1 MIVFRAD
8 AGPKIGAGHVMRCLS
23 IADGFTCNKENII
36 FISADRNA
44 EALIKSRGYKNIIL
58 ESDALHP
65 ENEIG
70 IFKSIGAYSEA
81 ELIIFDGYY
90 FSKEYIGGFSR
101 EKTTVYMDDLVAE
114 AMPAN
119 VIINYNLFADKLEYE
134 KLYEN
139 CPSGPILILGT
150 DYVPLRKEFSSLNP
164 ITINDKV
171 RNVLVLT
178 GGADPCHIAI
188 NLLEY
193 LSDHK
198 KGEAAEKLSYHF
210 VVGTLSQDYEKI
222 VSLSEKQ
229 GIDLHIYRNVK
240 DIWNLMLKCDI
251 AISAAGSTLYELCAC
266 GVPTITYTTADN
278 QIKAEQFFSKKKIML
293 SAGDVRL
300 ERDFYK
306 EMVSLIDYLSE
317 NKEARISLQK
327 NACTLVDGKGAIRI
341 AKIMKELVHS

>member
-8 AGPKIGAGHVMRCLS
+8 AGPKIGVGHVMRCLS

-150 DYVPLRKEFSSLNP
+150 DYVPLRKEFSVFNP
-164 ITINDKV
+164 IKISDRV
-171 RNVLVLT
+171 ENVLVLT
-178 GGADPCHIAI
+178 GGADPVHVAPELAKSVVSRGIKNIRFHFVCGA
-188 NLLEY
+188 
-193 LSDHK
+193 LSDVADELK
-198 KGEAAEKLSYHF
+198 KY
-210 VVGTLSQDYEKI
+210 QNDNII
-222 VSLSEKQ
+222 VHL
-229 GIDLHIYRNVK
+229 DVK
-240 DIWNLMLKCDI
+240 DMKTLMCSCDM

-266 GVPTITYTTADN
+266 GVPTINYSIADN
-278 QIKAEQFFSKKKIML
+278 QRLAADEFAARGIMYTMGVVKDPKAFCIDVLNVVDKLSK
-293 SAGDVRL
+293 
-300 ERDFYK
+300 DFK
-306 EMVSLIDYLSE
+306 MRSEMSV
-317 NKEARISLQK
+317 KAR
-327 NACTLVDGKGAIRI
+327 TLVDGNGAKRL
-341 AKIMKELVHS
+341 ASRLEELIHK